1 MNESIEYW
9 NAFLMFSSCL
19 FQKTLKRRKETGY
32 AERKSCNEKGKQ
44 LPLNWG
50 HSNGGIKHKNKH

>member
-19 FQKTLKRRKETGY
+19 FQKTLKRRKKTGY
-32 AERKSCNEKGKQ
+32 AEKKKLQWEGKTITTE
-44 LPLNWG
+44 LRSL
-50 HSNGGIKHKNKH
+50 